1 MQWFELI
8 LTALGGSV
16 TGLLGSIFYFR
27 PRLKQARADAAMKE
41 TESQNF
47 MYESLVNRIN
57 SMEAMYNE
65 QNSLIEKLRGDVLT
79 LSKEKFDNEKRIMQL
94 ETENKT
100 LTEKVAQLEKE
111 IQAYK
116 TRAHK

>member
-1 MQWFELI
+1 MQWLELI
-8 LTALGGSV
+8 LSTLGGSLAGIV
-16 TGLLGSIFYFR
+16 GGIAYFR

-65 QNSLIEKLRGDVLT
+65 QNKLIEKLRGEVLT
-79 LSKEKFDNEKRIMQL
+79 LSKEKFDNEKRMMQL

-100 LTEKVAQLEKE
+100 LNEKVAQLEKE